1 MPRGTQCH
9 MAPTSK
15 VGRDWCL
22 GARFRGAS
30 VAATEARQTDTQKS
44 TGRPTVYR
52 GQGQAHLPSFSA
64 ASQAN
69 DSALGR
75 APICAPH

>member
-30 VAATEARQTDTQKS
+30 VAAEARDAES